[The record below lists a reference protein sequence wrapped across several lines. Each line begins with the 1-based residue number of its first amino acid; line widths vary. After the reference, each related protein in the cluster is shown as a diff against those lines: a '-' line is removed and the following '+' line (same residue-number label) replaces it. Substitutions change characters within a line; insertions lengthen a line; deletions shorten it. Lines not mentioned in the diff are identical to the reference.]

1 MFGIFFKK
9 KTLSLQSPMEG
20 EVFDITN
27 VPDAVFSQKM
37 VGDGFAV
44 NPTSGSVKAPC
55 SGKIAQIFPTNHAF
69 GIVTE
74 DGIEVLVHIGIDT
87 VELKGQGFERIAE
100 VGSQVRA
107 GDEVVRVDLE
117 VLKSNDKS
125 IVTPVVITSPD
136 KVKSIDVK
144 FGTGGAEAAVL
155 TLV

>member
-1 MFGIFFKK
+1 M
-9 KTLSLQSPMEG
+9 
-20 EVFDITN
+20 
-27 VPDAVFSQKM
+27 
-37 VGDGFAV
+37 
-44 NPTSGSVKAPC
+44 
-55 SGKIAQIFPTNHAF
+55 
-69 GIVTE
+69 
-74 DGIEVLVHIGIDT
+74 VHIGIDT

>member
-1 MFGIFFKK
+1 MFGIFKK

-20 EVFDITN
+20 EVIDITN

-44 NPTSGSVKAPC
+44 NPTNGSVKAPC

>member
-55 SGKIAQIFPTNHAF
+55 SGKKSRRFSQRIMLL
-69 GIVTE
+69 
-74 DGIEVLVHIGIDT
+74 VL
-87 VELKGQGFERIAE
+87 
-100 VGSQVRA
+100 
-107 GDEVVRVDLE
+107 
-117 VLKSNDKS
+117 
-125 IVTPVVITSPD
+125 
-136 KVKSIDVK
+136 
-144 FGTGGAEAAVL
+144 
-155 TLV
+155 